1 MQRLSSPA
9 ALLAIAV
16 LTYGFSNALV
26 RNFAVDRTGLEL
38 AFWLAAATITGILAS
53 HGKRARSD
61 LRLGNTQTALPFIC
75 FQGAAFLTFVL
86 AMDLAPAAQVGAILP
101 LEGIVAAGFAALIFK
116 ERIGKIE
123 VVCIG
128 CSALGAALMARAAAS
143 GEVGNLLGLLFAL
156 TSASLYGAAMLAV
169 LPAALSN
176 KTGALTFW
184 ACVPVFVIC
193 APFGLSAIGSDT
205 LTLFAISCFI
215 KPVADLT
222 YTAGIARAPIALA
235 SSTLPMI
242 GMATAGFAWVLMG
255 EAPGP
260 QAAIAATIIA
270 ACSVVLVLQQARSQA
285 SS

>member
-1 MQRLSSPA
+1 MQRLSSPT
-9 ALLAIAV
+9 ALLALAV

-26 RNFAVDRTGLEL
+26 RNFAADRTGLEL
-38 AFWLAAATITGILAS
+38 AFWLAAATITGILIG
-53 HGKRARSD
+53 HGRRAQSE
-61 LRLGNTQTALPFIC
+61 LRFGNTQTALPFIAL
-75 FQGAAFLTFVL
+75 QGAAFLTFVL

-101 LEGIVAAGFAALIFK
+101 LEGVVAAGFAALIFK

-123 VVCIG
+123 ILCIAG
-128 CSALGAALMARAAAS
+128 SALGAILMARTAAS
-143 GEVGNLLGLLFAL
+143 DEAGSLPGLLFAL
-156 TSASLYGAAMLAV
+156 TSASLYGMAMLAV
-169 LPAALSN
+169 RRAALSN

-193 APFGLSAIGSDT
+193 APFGLSAIGPDT

-242 GMATAGFAWVLMG
+242 GMATAGFAWLLMG
-255 EAPGP
+255 EAPGL
-260 QAAIAATIIA
+260 QAAVAATIIA
-270 ACSVVLVLQQARSQA
+270 VCSVVLVLRQVPRQAPS
-285 SS
+285 